1 MHLRKPEEIAGG
13 VLFLLSGLIFLI
25 SSLKL
30 GVVSEMFFDTQ
41 PGAGYYPAILSG
53 GLILLG
59 AVLLGRGLL
68 GKGPFSQ
75 ASSAA
80 IGEAEGKEEPFP
92 AAAAEAEGKE
102 EPFPA
107 AAAEASL
114 TAQERRA
121 NVKTVCLT
129 AAVISAALLLWR
141 FTGFYPAMIVMCV
154 ALNVIYR
161 ASWLQSGLLTAG
173 TTVFIYVAFT
183 HILKITFKI

>member
-1 MHLRKPEEIAGG
+1 MHLRNPEEIAGG

-92 AAAAEAEGKE
+92 AAAAEA
-102 EPFPA
+102 
-107 AAAEASL
+107 SL

-141 FTGFYPAMIVMCV
+141 FTGFYPAMIFMCV